1 MGATKGASM
10 TGQPSHDKGLV
21 TNLKVTEYP
30 ELPNTYMLVFY
41 PEDNERAML
50 LITEG
55 VAQSMWS
62 KLTKI
67 LYPRAAGQ
75 LTQRIRTVK
84 NSGSRLPWVIT
95 IVQLFV
101 RGEDAL
107 IQLNGVS
114 RMEEW
119 HFTFTQEEGDHLWVS
134 LEGLFRN
141 VEGGG
146 E

>member
-1 MGATKGASM
+1 MNR
-10 TGQPSHDKGLV
+10 QCIHEKGLV
-21 TNLKVTEYP
+21 TNLKVTEYV
-30 ELPNTYMLVFY
+30 ELANTYMLAFY
-41 PEDNERAML
+41 PADNERTML

-84 NSGSRLPWVIT
+84 NSGSRLPWVLT
-95 IVQLFV
+95 IVRLRTQ
-101 RGEDAL
+101 ECNEL
-107 IQLNGVS
+107 IELCGVS

-119 HFTFTQEEGDHLWVS
+119 HLTFTQEDSYHLWVS
-134 LEGLFRN
+134 LEELFHS
-141 VEGGG
+141 VESRH
-146 E
+146 

>member
-1 MGATKGASM
+1 M

-21 TNLKVTEYP
+21 TNLRVTEYP
-30 ELPNTYMLVFY
+30 ELSGTYMLAFY
-41 PEDNERAML
+41 PADNERAML

-55 VAQSMWS
+55 VAQSIWS

-67 LYPRAAGQ
+67 LYPRAAQQ
-75 LTQRIRTVK
+75 LTQRIRTVQ
-84 NSGSRLPWVIT
+84 NSGSRLPWVVT
-95 IVQLFV
+95 IVRLSLQ
-101 RGEDAL
+101 EDGGP

-119 HFTFTQEEGDHLWVS
+119 HFTFTLEEGEHLWVS
-134 LEGLFRN
+134 LEGLFHN
-141 VEGGG
+141 VDGGG

>member
-1 MGATKGASM
+1 M

-30 ELPNTYMLVFY
+30 ELSNTYMLAFY
-41 PEDNERAML
+41 PPDNERAML

-67 LYPRAAGQ
+67 LYPRAAQQ
-75 LTQRIRTVK
+75 LTQRIRTVQ
-84 NSGSRLPWVIT
+84 NSGSRLPWVVT
-95 IVQLFV
+95 IVRLFV
-101 RGEDAL
+101 RESDNL

-119 HFTFTQEEGDHLWVS
+119 TCAFTQEDGYHLWVS
-134 LEGLFRN
+134 LEELFHN
-141 VEGGG
+141 VESSGG
-146 E
+146 